1 MGETTN
7 LAVLDYPR
15 LWKTLM
21 RTGIKE
27 RFSQIRLEFFMKIA
41 TDGAVEYKTDAE
53 REKIIEDSEVF
64 ALAPNLVD
72 YMKLAIPEGSKF
84 KHHKYVSPAGD
95 LLIEYFAN
103 TSSGIPKEFVDFVT
117 PNDCE
122 KDYNIDGHCT
132 SMSVT
137 DVDVVAPKQ
146 VTDDDVEE
154 DQEDQVNHE
163 VTVHLIVIG
172 EGDRNIEPEM
182 YPMII
187 KHELT
192 HACLFEVRTLINRG
206 YYKNIRIPGTWTDE
220 DISNWDGDIEYLAD
234 VLRRTDT
241 ESEDFVEFICE
252 FLMYESDGVTKVKN
266 PIKESKVPKN
276 VKSDTKPKVTYR
288 TMTPYDRFNE
298 TIDMME
304 DDYGKRY
311 AVIMEALRK
320 CYEDYDA
327 FLDDIRM

>member
-1 MGETTN
+1 MGETAT
-7 LAVLDYPR
+7 LDYPR

-41 TDGAVEYKTDAE
+41 TDGAIEYKTDVE
-53 REKIIEDSEVF
+53 REKIIEDSEVLV
-64 ALAPNLVD
+64 LAPNLIEFIN
-72 YMKLAIPEGSKF
+72 LAIPKGCKF
-84 KHHKYVSPAGD
+84 KHHSYVSPDGS
-95 LLIEYFAN
+95 LYIEYFAN
-103 TSSGIPKEFVDFVT
+103 TSTGIPKEFVDFVT
-117 PNDCE
+117 PE
-122 KDYNIDGHCT
+122 GVEPDYNIDGHCT
-132 SMSVT
+132 SMTVSG
-137 DVDVVAPKQ
+137 VDVYAPK
-146 VTDDDVEE
+146 DEPDEE
-154 DQEDQVNHE
+154 DNEESGEDKVNHE

-172 EGDRNIEPEM
+172 EGEKNIEPEM

-206 YYKNIRIPGTWTDE
+206 FYKNIRIPGTWTDE
-220 DISNWDGDIEYLAD
+220 DIANWDGDIDYLAD
-234 VLRRTDT
+234 VLKRTDE
-241 ESEDFVEFICE
+241 ESENFVEFICE
-252 FLMYESDGVTKVKN
+252 FLMYESDGMIKVKN
-266 PIKESKVPKN
+266 PVKESKVPKN

-311 AVIMEALRK
+311 AVIMEALRT